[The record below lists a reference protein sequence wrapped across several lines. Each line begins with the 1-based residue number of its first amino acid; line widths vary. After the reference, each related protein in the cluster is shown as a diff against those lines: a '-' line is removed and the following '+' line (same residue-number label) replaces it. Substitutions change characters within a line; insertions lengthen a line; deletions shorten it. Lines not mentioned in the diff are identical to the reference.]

1 MTVCIWGIIKRFVQL
16 ITGSYTETAVLEDM
30 NKKLKKENEELRDR
44 LLPPEPPGII
54 GNITGGDILQLLANI
69 FPAQSSDIHISDV
82 GYKITTIGEL
92 RRFINWDDVNIF
104 PYTSQYH
111 DCDDFA
117 LALAGD
123 FAKYPEWSA
132 FPVSFIWGDLYD
144 GHAFGIAIAW
154 PSLEDR
160 TPTVYFVEPQND
172 HEIAMEM
179 VEDMILWLLP
189 I

>member
-1 MTVCIWGIIKRFVQL
+1 MGKL
-16 ITGSYTETAVLEDM
+16 VLELT
-30 NKKLKKENEELRDR
+30 NARRRIKELEQR
-44 LLPPEPPGII
+44 LTPPSPSGLT
-54 GNITGGDILQLLANI
+54 GNITGGAIRQLLTDI
-69 FPAQSSDIHISDV
+69 FPAQSGDIHISDSD
-82 GYKITTIGEL
+82 YKITTINEL
-92 RRFINWDDVNIF
+92 RRFIDWDDANIF

-160 TPTVYFVEPQND
+160 TPTAYFVEPQND
-172 HEIAMEM
+172 HEIAMET